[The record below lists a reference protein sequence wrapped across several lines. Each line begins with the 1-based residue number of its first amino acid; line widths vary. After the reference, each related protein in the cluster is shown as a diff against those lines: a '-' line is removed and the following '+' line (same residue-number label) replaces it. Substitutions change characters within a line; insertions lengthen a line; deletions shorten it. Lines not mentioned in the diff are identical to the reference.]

1 MATIGNNCLTLTDW
15 AKRIDPEGKTAV
27 IVEMLSQTNEI
38 LQDAMW
44 IEGNLPTGHRT
55 TVRTGLPEVTWR
67 LLNKGV
73 RKSKS
78 TTAQITHDAGML
90 EARSEVDQELADLNG
105 NTNEFRLSES
115 QAYIEA
121 MGQEM
126 AETMFYGDSSEPESF
141 VGLAPRYNDLS
152 AESGQNIIDGG
163 GNDTDLTSIW
173 LVCWGQMMTS
183 CFFPKGSKA
192 GLMHEDLGL
201 QDAFDEDQNRYRAY
215 MDQYKWK
222 AGMAVRDWRWN
233 VRIANL
239 DVSEVDAG
247 NVDLINLM
255 IKAIHRLP
263 AQGMGNC
270 YFYMNRT
277 MREKLDIQAKDANN
291 VELMM
296 GEFAGEWRTNFRSIR
311 LRTVDRIINGETRVV

>member
-222 AGMAVRDWRWN
+222 AGMAVRDWR
-233 VRIANL
+233 L
-239 DVSEVDAG
+239 D
-247 NVDLINLM
+247 
-255 IKAIHRLP
+255 
-263 AQGMGNC
+263 
-270 YFYMNRT
+270 
-277 MREKLDIQAKDANN
+277 
-291 VELMM
+291 
-296 GEFAGEWRTNFRSIR
+296 
-311 LRTVDRIINGETRVV
+311 